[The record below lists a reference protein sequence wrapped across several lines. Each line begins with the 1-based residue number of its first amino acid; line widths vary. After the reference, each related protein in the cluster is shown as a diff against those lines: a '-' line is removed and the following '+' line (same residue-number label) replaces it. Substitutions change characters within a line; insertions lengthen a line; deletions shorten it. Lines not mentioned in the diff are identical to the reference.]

1 MVEKSATQPLRVVI
15 TTGDEPIVVNHF
27 VEEVIARNPQRIVGM
42 AVVGSIS
49 SMPDVTRKGKK
60 NKNTGGLQRFLRFP
74 VRLWGLAKNILVVV
88 LIFGVAETTRQILRM
103 IRFRASLMLNRLSRS
118 FPSQS
123 IFAIGKRRNIHTWR
137 ATHVNEPML
146 AKRIAELKPDIIIN
160 QAPGIL
166 REEFLNL
173 ARLGVLNRHH
183 SLLPKNRGRFS
194 TFWTI
199 YKGDKE
205 AGISIHFVEKELDS
219 GPIVLQ
225 KMIPLSDKESVGS
238 LAHKAYDLAPITM
251 TEALDLIESDNYELQ
266 DNSDEQASY
275 NSNPTISQAFDY
287 RWSRLRK

>member
-1 MVEKSATQPLRVVI
+1 MVEKSDTQPLRVVI
-15 TTGDEPIVVNHF
+15 TTGDEPIVVNRF

-42 AVVGSIS
+42 AVVGSVAP
-49 SMPDVTRKGKK
+49 MPTVTRKGKK

-88 LIFGVAETTRQILRM
+88 LIFGVAETTRQVLRM
-103 IRFRASLMLNRLSRS
+103 IRFSAGLMLNRLSRR

-123 IFAIGKRRNIHTWR
+123 IFAIGKRRNIQTWR
-137 ATHVNEPML
+137 ATHVNDPTL

-173 ARLGVLNRHH
+173 PRLGVLNRHH

-194 TFWTI
+194 TFWALF
-199 YKGDKE
+199 KGDKE
-205 AGISIHFVEKELDS
+205 AGISIHFVVKALDA

-225 KMIPLSDKESVGS
+225 KVIPLDESETVGS
-238 LAHKAYDLAPITM
+238 LAHKAYDLAPIAM
-251 TEALDLIESDNYELQ
+251 TEALDLIESGTYQLLE
-266 DNSDEQASY
+266 NSDEQASY
-275 NSNPTISQAFDY
+275 NTNPTLSQAFSY

>member
-1 MVEKSATQPLRVVI
+1 MVEKLATQPLRVVI

-60 NKNTGGLQRFLRFP
+60 NKNTGGLQRFLKFP

-103 IRFRASLMLNRLSRS
+103 IRFRASLMLNRLSQS

-251 TEALDLIESDNYELQ
+251 TEALDLIENGKYELQ

>member
-1 MVEKSATQPLRVVI
+1 MRYSTAIRRRQSIIVMVEKTATQPLRVVI

-60 NKNTGGLQRFLRFP
+60 NKNTDGLQRFLRFP

-118 FPSQS
+118 FSSQS

-173 ARLGVLNRHH
+173 ARLGVLIDTIHCYLKIEGGFQP
-183 SLLPKNRGRFS
+183 SGRFIKAIRKLVS
-194 TFWTI
+194 RFILWR
-199 YKGDKE
+199 KNW
-205 AGISIHFVEKELDS
+205 
-219 GPIVLQ
+219 
-225 KMIPLSDKESVGS
+225 IP
-238 LAHKAYDLAPITM
+238 DL
-251 TEALDLIESDNYELQ
+251 
-266 DNSDEQASY
+266 
-275 NSNPTISQAFDY
+275 
-287 RWSRLRK
+287 